1 MHWNAAIYDAAG
13 YGQTVNFV
21 GAYGEAPELATINFE
36 MMLAMQCQSYLA
48 DPATF
53 NATDFKER
61 LATGKTDIEF
71 APNAL
76 SSNATPEDITAAY
89 KLFLGRFPENNEVVQ
104 LRVGVDM
111 PRLLR
116 SFMLSD
122 EFLIR
127 QDNWPVVIEAAK
139 KILELNQKN
148 QTANSTAPE
157 QTNVTAPTQSPSVP
171 GNAA

>member
-1 MHWNAAIYDAAG
+1 MSNSG
-13 YGQTVNFV
+13 
-21 GAYGEAPELATINFE
+21 
-36 MMLAMQCQSYLA
+36 
-48 DPATF
+48 
-53 NATDFKER
+53 
-61 LATGKTDIEF
+61 

-122 EFLIR
+122 EFLQR
-127 QDNWPVVIEAAK
+127 QDNWPLVIEAAK
-139 KILELNQKN
+139 KIVELNRQIQAVASNNTPLPEDTKPP
-148 QTANSTAPE
+148 ASTPK
-157 QTNVTAPTQSPSVP
+157 P
-171 GNAA
+171 